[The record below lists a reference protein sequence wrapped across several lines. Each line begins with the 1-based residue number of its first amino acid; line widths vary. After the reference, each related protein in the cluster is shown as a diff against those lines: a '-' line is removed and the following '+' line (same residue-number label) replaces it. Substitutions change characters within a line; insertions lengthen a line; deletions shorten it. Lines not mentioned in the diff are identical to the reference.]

1 MFELIN
7 NTNESV
13 WIWGFRIWIFKF
25 CVSYTSL
32 TGHSFSFSFFI
43 GIFKLVFQFGTVG
56 LMFDKVNIG
65 KSYDA

>member
-7 NTNESV
+7 NTNEDV
-13 WIWGFRIWIFKF
+13 WVLGFRIWIFKF
-25 CVSYTSL
+25 LVSYTNL

-56 LMFDKVNIG
+56 LKFDKVNLG
-65 KSYDA
+65 TWYDS